1 MKMATKETVQS
12 ILNEI
17 KPTVNLDGVTDIID
31 GSYLDSMELMGLI
44 SALMDTFGIDIDVDY
59 ITPENFNSIDAM
71 AAMVD
76 QIKG

>member
-1 MKMATKETVQS
+1 MATKETVQS